1 MCHFLHVNTNRGC
14 IHVREAAPDKPLKFS
29 ASLLF
34 SSKENGASVL
44 ICALVCLRALV
55 VSVRRCVFQALLW
68 WAALAMT
75 DVEATYEDFIASR
88 RSGRRNAIHDIQA
101 AAGGQG
107 PADLSQSLAQLNI
120 NKSGEG
126 PQGNHSTCFHSVHGK
141 QLNIAWCVHLC
152 IKSKK
157 CPWWPPREKGYTEN
171 ESWTSLINVLSLIS
185 LHFAVQSRVRAL
197 KGDLFFYKLISLFL

>member
-14 IHVREAAPDKPLKFS
+14 IHVSEAALDKSHKFS
-29 ASLLF
+29 AFLLF
-34 SSKENGASVL
+34 SLKENVANVFICVHVCL
-44 ICALVCLRALV
+44 CALVE
-55 VSVRRCVFQALLW
+55 SVRRCVCQALLW
-68 WAALAMT
+68 WGVLAMT

-126 PQGNHSTCFHSVHGK
+126 PQGNSSTYFHSVHGK
-141 QLNIAWCVHLC
+141 QQNIY
-152 IKSKK
+152 III
-157 CPWWPPREKGYTEN
+157 YN
-171 ESWTSLINVLSLIS
+171 YII
-185 LHFAVQSRVRAL
+185 
-197 KGDLFFYKLISLFL
+197 